1 MEESAFS
8 LSNSLVAQ
16 RLCITAAHAE
26 RKNLNFQLYLLLSV
40 IALLTYGNKR
50 SLHRTN
56 WCQLWLTGSYLN
68 QPNSEMIASIDQ

>member
-40 IALLTYGNKR
+40 IDR
-50 SLHRTN
+50 SV
-56 WCQLWLTGSYLN
+56 
-68 QPNSEMIASIDQ
+68 